1 MNKDQQEPNNQLL
14 IQDLMNT
21 EERDAEV
28 KGGLGDGSV
37 RVVNSTIAGNT
48 W

>member
-1 MNKDQQEPNNQLL
+1 MNKDQQEPNNQSM
-14 IQDLMNT
+14 IQDLTNT
-21 EERDAEV
+21 EEQDTEV

>member
-1 MNKDQQEPNNQLL
+1 MNKEQQEPTNQLL
-14 IQDLMNT
+14 FEDLTNT
-21 EERDAEV
+21 EEQDTEV